1 MRRVFFSWVVAV
13 SLILTSASLFAQAPQ
28 SPGKEHEEL
37 KALTGV
43 WDAAMK
49 MADGS
54 EVKAESEMKMI
65 CEGMWL
71 STDFRGD
78 FGGTKFQGKGL
89 GGYDSA
95 KKQYVSIWVDSM
107 SGSPMVMRGKK
118 EGKVTTMTGE
128 GPGPEGDAKY
138 KTISTQDS
146 SDKMSFQMFMTADG
160 KDIEVMSVTYTRR
173 KK

>member
-1 MRRVFFSWVVAV
+1 MQRVFFSCAVVV
-13 SLILTSASLFAQAPQ
+13 SLILTSASLSAQSPQ

-37 KALTGV
+37 KVLEGV

-54 EVKAESEMKMI
+54 EVAAQSEYKMS

-71 STDFRGD
+71 TSDFRGD
-78 FGGTKFQGKGL
+78 FGGMKFHGKGL
-89 GGYDSA
+89 DGYDSA

-107 SGSPMVMRGKK
+107 SGSPMVMTGKK
-118 EGKVTTMTGE
+118 DGKVTTMTGE
-128 GPGPEGDAKY
+128 GPGPAGSAKY
-138 KTISTQDS
+138 KTVSTQDS
-146 SDKMSFQMFMTADG
+146 NDKMSFQMFTTTDG
-160 KDIEVMSVTYTRR
+160 KDVEVMSITYTRR